1 MIITRTDVPPSLDGK
16 IENIWYKSR
25 VHSGFIQINPY
36 FGQKPLFDTKVYL
49 LYDNSAIYIAA
60 IMLDNHPDSILKQ
73 LGNRDQNQINADYFC
88 VAFDPYNKQQD
99 AYWFG
104 VYASG
109 TQFDR
114 RTQDNSYNA
123 VWQSCV
129 AITDTGWVVEIKIP
143 YSAIRFPKKD
153 VQEWRIQLI
162 RYIRRNRQESRFIAE
177 PREANNPL
185 LYWAPVNGLE
195 QIKAPLRLSLT
206 PYTTTG
212 LQTETGSK
220 PSFLISGGT
229 DLKYGINESFT
240 LDVTL
245 LPDFSQV
252 QSDDKYKNLTAYET
266 IYEEQ
271 RPFFK
276 ESVELFNKGDIF
288 YSRRIGKTPRRFYL
302 INQYLDSNEFVRENP
317 SQTQLINAFKISGR
331 NKYGLAL
338 GLLNAVTSN
347 MYAIIENNEGKTSKL
362 LTEPWANY
370 NIFIIDKALSR
381 GNNFFFT
388 NTNYFTYNEPNSN
401 VCASGLTLT
410 DKKNMW
416 QASLSSGTS
425 IFYNLGNDN
434 IHLRFSKQGY
444 KGTFAINKINGKLKL
459 GIQSS
464 IMDKNFDAN
473 HVGLTLYNNYLSNNA
488 YITFQTFEPNK
499 SLLNYGMRV
508 SLTHEYHL
516 SSMNIQNS
524 IISYSYWHTTHQY
537 TSFWTNLSTNI
548 FNGYDYDEPRL
559 SGYFFRKGILNK
571 ANIGIST
578 DYRKTLA
585 LDVSASLQ
593 YNSTHKST
601 EYYIE
606 VSPLGRLSDHFSFR
620 YKTEYTRGQNQL
632 GFAAIDNNLMKPIFG
647 KRNVSTIVN
656 SLIGNYFFKNDL
668 SLSLRIRHYLS
679 QGKYFDTYYLKE
691 DGTISESIS
700 EIFAP
705 SLYHFYFQNLS
716 IDFVFS
722 WQFAPGS
729 NFIIIWK
736 NEIFSEGNLVYSRL
750 IEHLNHLDNYPQKNT
765 LLLKVLYYLDYEY
778 LLKRGKK

>member
-1 MIITRTDVPPSLDGK
+1 MVVISRTDTPPIIDGK
-16 IENIWYKSR
+16 IEDIWYKSR
-25 VHSGFIQINPY
+25 ANTGFIQVNPY
-36 FGQKPLFDTKVYL
+36 FGKKPLFDTKVYL
-49 LYDNSAIYIAA
+49 LYDNTAIYIAA
-60 IMLDNHPDSILKQ
+60 IMTDNTPDSILKQ
-73 LGNRDQNQINADYFC
+73 LGNRDQNQINADYFS

-109 TQFDR
+109 VQFDR

-123 VWQSCV
+123 VWQSYA

-153 VQEWRIQLI
+153 AQEWRIQFI

-185 LYWAPVNGLE
+185 FYWASLTGLE

-206 PYTTTG
+206 PYMTAG

-220 PSFLISGGT
+220 LSFLISGGT

-266 IYEEQ
+266 VYEEQ

-288 YSRRIGKTPRRFYL
+288 YSRRIGKTPRGFYT
-302 INQYLDSNEFVRENP
+302 INQYIENNEFVRKNP
-317 SQTQLINAFKISGR
+317 PQTQLINAFKISGR
-331 NKYGLAL
+331 NKNGLAL

-347 MYAIIENNEGKTSKL
+347 MYAIIENNIGETSKL

-370 NIFIIDKALSR
+370 NIFVIDKAFSR
-381 GNNFFFT
+381 GNNLFFT
-388 NTNYFTYNEPNSN
+388 NTNYFTDYGVNSN

-410 DKKNMW
+410 DKKNLW
-416 QASLSSGTS
+416 QGSLSGGTS
-425 IFYNLGNDN
+425 IFYNFSRADIN
-434 IHLRFSKQGY
+434 IPEKGY
-444 KGTFAINKINGKLKL
+444 KGALSINKINGKLKFGL
-459 GIQSS
+459 QNS
-464 IMDKNFDAN
+464 IMDKNFNAN
-473 HVGLTLYNNYLSNNA
+473 QVGLTLYNNYLNNNA
-488 YITFQTFEPNK
+488 YITFQTYNPNK
-499 SLLNYGMRV
+499 LLLNYGIST

-516 SSMNIQNS
+516 STMNIQNS
-524 IISYSYWHTTHQY
+524 TLRASYWHTTRQY
-537 TSFWTNLSTNI
+537 TSLWTNVSSNI
-548 FNGYDYDEPRL
+548 YNGYDYYEPRVD
-559 SGYFFRKGILNK
+559 GYFFRKGLQNRV
-571 ANIGIST
+571 NIGIST

-585 LDVSASLQ
+585 IDLSATFQ
-593 YNSTHKST
+593 YNSTHKNT
-601 EYYIE
+601 EYNIE
-606 VSPLGRLSDHFSFR
+606 ISPLGRLSDHFSFR
-620 YKTEYTRGQNQL
+620 YKTEYNVALHQI
-632 GFAAIDNNLMKPIFG
+632 GFASIDKSQMRPIFG
-647 KRNVSTIVN
+647 KRNVNTLVN

-679 QGKYFDTYYLKE
+679 QGKYTDTYYLQKN
-691 DGTISESIS
+691 GTISESIS
-700 EIFAP
+700 ELFAP
-705 SLYHFYFQNLS
+705 SFYHFYFQSFS
-716 IDFVFS
+716 IDLVFS

-729 NFIIIWK
+729 NFILIWK
-736 NEIFSEGNLVYSRL
+736 NEIFSEGNLIYNKL
-750 IEHLNHLDNYPQKNT
+750 IEHLNYLDNYPKKNT
-765 LLLKVLYYLDYEY
+765 LLLKVLYYLDYQY
-778 LLKRGKK
+778 LLKRGEK